1 MAYAYHGVPSV
12 RQPGGALGERHSML
26 ESRAYRNYSTHK
38 LSTKRIASGDEVVD
52 KRTTKR
58 PGMTWK
64 DHLVMLLHNGAEIE
78 HSLMVQYL
86 FAAYTIASRCRSATG
101 SWCGIGRKA
110 SSPSPRRRWGTC

>member
-1 MAYAYHGVPSV
+1 
-12 RQPGGALGERHSML
+12 ML
-26 ESRAYRNYSTHK
+26 ESRAYRNLSTDK
-38 LSTKRIASGDEVVD
+38 LLTKRIASGDEVVD

-64 DHLVMLLHNGAEIE
+64 DHLVMLLHIGAEIE

-86 FAAYTIASRCRSATG
+86 FAAYTIGGRRCRSARA

-110 SSPSPRRRWGTC
+110 SSTSPRRRWGTY